1 MSRRAPSILWPVTI
15 GQAAALSG
23 ISAKM
28 VRHYESLGLL
38 PGVGRTDSGYRQYS
52 EAEVHT
58 LRFIKRSRDLGF
70 SMTEIAELV
79 ALWQNRRRASASVK
93 RIAQQHVAEL
103 TQRIEAMQA
112 MQRTLNLLQH
122 QPPGGRLTA
131 FHRPAQ
137 GIQTGGQH
145 RRYHQE
151 AGEGAGQQPEAVA
164 CQCQQRQA
172 EAAQHQTVGKADP
185 TAACHVTPGQRQPAH
200 RLMDFNGAYGD
211 GRWWMH
217 RCWRL
222 VSVASVSADHDGRRG
237 GRCWRRRSSSARR

>member
-1 MSRRAPSILWPVTI
+1 MSRRSPSIPWPVTI

-38 PGVGRTDSGYRQYS
+38 PRVGRTDSGYRQYS

-112 MQRTLNLLQH
+112 MQRTLNQLLH
-122 QPPGGRLTA
+122 HCHGDERPDCPILDDLALQPST
-131 FHRPAQ
+131 
-137 GIQTGGQH
+137 
-145 RRYHQE
+145 
-151 AGEGAGQQPEAVA
+151 
-164 CQCQQRQA
+164 
-172 EAAQHQTVGKADP
+172 
-185 TAACHVTPGQRQPAH
+185 
-200 RLMDFNGAYGD
+200 
-211 GRWWMH
+211 
-217 RCWRL
+217 
-222 VSVASVSADHDGRRG
+222 
-237 GRCWRRRSSSARR
+237 ARRTC